1 MPVPAEPRADHL
13 ERHPHTLTQT
23 VPLERLPARREGLPI
38 WPFLAPGQ
46 PRHYAHRMDKRFL
59 VEQLS
64 EKLRESATV
73 ARKAGQAAA
82 DEARDGAT
90 AAEKR
95 ENARVAQEYAGLAR
109 GQAARASRAQ
119 VEISTLDA
127 FRPGPLPTGARIALG
142 AIVEVEDEG
151 MGRTFFLAPVG
162 AGVELTGPGGDG
174 FLSVVT
180 PLSPVGKAVLGRR
193 VGETVEVTVQ
203 GEPREWTITYAT

>member
-1 MPVPAEPRADHL
+1 LAGPFVALAQ
-13 ERHPHTLTQT
+13 PH
-23 VPLERLPARREGLPI
+23 
-38 WPFLAPGQ
+38 
-46 PRHYAHRMDKRFL
+46 HYAQRMDKRFL
-59 VEQLS
+59 IEQLS

-95 ENARVAQEYAGLAR
+95 ENARVAQEYSGLAR
-109 GQAARASRAQ
+109 GQVARASRAQ
-119 VEISTLDA
+119 VEISTLET
-127 FRPGPLPTGARIALG
+127 FRPGPLPRGARIELG

-203 GEPREWTITYAT
+203 GEPHAWTITYAT